1 MGLSLARAM
10 RLSSAPCVAFVGAG
24 GKTKA
29 MFQLARQLGGTVI
42 VTTTTHLGAWQISQA
57 DQHATAETIQ
67 DLQDLKPEGIT
78 VITGRID
85 EENRVDGINPAIL
98 SWLRA
103 RCQQLNIPLLV
114 EADGAR
120 QKPLKA
126 PAAHEPAIP
135 EGIDIV
141 VVTAGLSALGRPL
154 AGDSVHRPE
163 ILANLSGLRLGEN
176 LTPEAVMR
184 VLLHPQG
191 GLKGIPERARRIALL
206 TQADTAE
213 RQSQAGQ
220 MVQSLLSG
228 FNSVIVADLE
238 AGSVWAVHEPMAAII
253 LAAGGS
259 ERFGQPKQLLDWRG
273 KPFVRAVAVTALE
286 AGLLTFVVTG
296 AQATQ
301 VEAAV
306 RDLPVRIVRN
316 EDWNNGQSTSIR
328 AGIHALPTEV
338 GGAIFLLADQ
348 PQISGAV
355 IRALLETHAAQ
366 LHPIVAPLVQM
377 ERRANP
383 VLFDRATFP
392 DLLTLEGDVGGRA
405 IFSRYRV
412 EFMPWHDDSLL
423 LDVDKPEDYPRMKE
437 LE

>member
-1 MGLSLARAM
+1 MGLSLVQAM
-10 RLSSAPCVAFVGAG
+10 RLSPAQCVAFVGAG
-24 GKTKA
+24 GKTRA
-29 MFQLARQLGGTVI
+29 MFQLARQLGGSVV
-42 VTTTTHLGAWQISQA
+42 VTTTTHLGSWQISQA
-57 DQHATAETIQ
+57 DQHVTAETTQ
-67 DLQDLKPEGIT
+67 DLQDLKPEGVT
-78 VITGRID
+78 VITGRIGD
-85 EENRVDGINPAIL
+85 ENRVDGINPAVL

-103 RCQQLNIPLLV
+103 RCRYLSIPLLV

-135 EGIDIV
+135 EGTDIA

-154 AGDSVHRPE
+154 ASDSVHRPE
-163 ILANLSGLRLGEN
+163 IFANLSGLRLGES
-176 LTPEAVMR
+176 LTAEAIIR
-184 VLLHPQG
+184 VLLDPQG
-191 GLKGIPERARRIALL
+191 GLKGIPVGARRVALL
-206 TQADTAE
+206 TQADSAE

-220 MVQSLLSG
+220 MAHSLLAG
-228 FNSVIVADLE
+228 FHSVIVADLE
-238 AGSVWAVHEPMAAII
+238 AGSVWAVHEPIAAII

-259 ERFGQPKQLLDWRG
+259 ERFGQPKQLLEWRG
-273 KPFVRAVAVTALE
+273 KPFVRAVAMTALE
-286 AGLLTFVVTG
+286 AGLITFVVTG
-296 AQATQ
+296 SQATQ

-306 RDLPVRIVRN
+306 QDLPVRIVRN
-316 EDWNNGQSTSIR
+316 ADWENGQSTSIR
-328 AGIHALPTEV
+328 AGIQALPTAV

-348 PQISGAV
+348 PQIGGAV

-383 VLFDRATFP
+383 VLFDRATFT
-392 DLLTLEGDVGGRA
+392 DLLTLEGDIGGRA

-423 LDVDKPEDYPRMKE
+423 FDVDKPEDYPRMKA